1 MSQRSFRS
9 ALVATALAVA
19 FVASAS
25 RDALAAPS
33 VWLKARDPV
42 AASRL
47 TLLEEADQFLLKHDL
62 AQNEAGFDSSSAVDI
77 LRRMRDVYL
86 LEALKRLDQAGG
98 AESPD
103 PRVRVR
109 MGHVLRRLGQ
119 DGKPPN
125 PGRIEE
131 AIRVLLTVTRGSA
144 PPALTSSAWNEL
156 AIAYAVLG
164 KREQEVHA
172 YGEALAHEPLGHHR
186 AVLFAN
192 RAESYMGMGRLD
204 DAIQGY
210 REALRSLLPIEMFQ
224 FGVTALWG
232 LAVATDRDGDLDGAL
247 ASIALARA
255 YDRDDHKIH
264 EPSWFFSPP
273 HDEAWYEAL
282 GAWSTARSTD
292 LGAVRAEAYTRAIEA
307 WEAYL
312 ERAPDDDR
320 WIPLGRVRLEACK
333 KERERVLQAAR
344 RR

>member
-1 MSQRSFRS
+1 MKRRFF
-9 ALVATALAVA
+9 VAA
-19 FVASAS
+19 FVAAALLSVPLAGE
-25 RDALAAPS
+25 ALAEPS

-42 AASRL
+42 AASRA

-62 AQNEAGFDSSSAVDI
+62 AQSESIFDATPAVD
-77 LRRMRDVYL
+77 LLRMRDVYL
-86 LEALKRLDQAGG
+86 LEALKRLEQAGG

-103 PRVRVR
+103 PRVRLR

-119 DGKPPN
+119 DRKPLN

-131 AIRVLLTVTRGSA
+131 AIRVLLTVAHGSA
-144 PPALTSSAWNEL
+144 PQAITTSAWNEL

-164 KREQEVHA
+164 KRDQEVHA
-172 YGEALAHEPLGHHR
+172 YGQALAHEPLGHHR

-224 FGVTALWG
+224 YGVTALWG

-255 YDRDDHKIH
+255 YDRDDRKIH

-282 GAWSTARSTD
+282 GAWSAARSTD

>member
-1 MSQRSFRS
+1 MKRRLFRT
-9 ALVATALAVA
+9 AWVATALAVA
-19 FVASAS
+19 FVVPAPREAF
-25 RDALAAPS
+25 AGPS
-33 VWLKARDPV
+33 VWTQVRDPA
-42 AASRL
+42 AASRAR
-47 TLLEEADQFLLKHDL
+47 LLEEADQFLLKHDL
-62 AQNEAGFDSSSAVDI
+62 AQSEAMFDGTGVD
-77 LRRMRDVYL
+77 LLRMRDVYL

-103 PRVRVR
+103 ARVRLR
-109 MGHVLRRLGQ
+109 LGHVQRRLGQ
-119 DGKPPN
+119 DRKPPN

-131 AIRVLLTVTRGSA
+131 AIRVLLTVAHGSA
-144 PPALTSSAWNEL
+144 PPAITTSAWNEL

-164 KREQEVHA
+164 KRDQEVHA

-210 REALRSLLPIEMFQ
+210 RQALRSLLPIEMFQ
-224 FGVTALWG
+224 YGVTALWG

-255 YDRDDHKIH
+255 YDRDDRKIH
-264 EPSWFFSPP
+264 ESSWFFSPP
-273 HDEAWYEAL
+273 HDEAWYDAL
-282 GAWSTARSTD
+282 GAWSMARSTD
-292 LGAVRAEAYTRAIEA
+292 LGAVRAEAYSRAIEG

-320 WIPLGRVRLEACK
+320 WAPLGRVRLDACK
-333 KERERVLQAAR
+333 KERDRVLSAAR

>member
-1 MSQRSFRS
+1 MKRRLFR
-9 ALVATALAVA
+9 AAFVVAALA
-19 FVASAS
+19 ASLPLA
-25 RDALAAPS
+25 REALAAPS
-33 VWLKARDPV
+33 VWTQARDPA
-42 AASRL
+42 AASRAS
-47 TLLEEADQFLLKHDL
+47 LLEEADQFLLKHDL
-62 AQNEAGFDSSSAVDI
+62 AQNESMFDASPAVD
-77 LRRMRDVYL
+77 LLRMRDVYL
-86 LEALKRLDQAGG
+86 LEAKKRLDQAGG

-103 PRVRVR
+103 PRVRLR
-109 MGHVLRRLGQ
+109 LGHVLRRLGQ
-119 DGKPPN
+119 DRSPPN
-125 PGRIEE
+125 PGRLDE
-131 AIRVLLTVTRGSA
+131 AIRVLLTVAHGSA
-144 PPALTSSAWNEL
+144 PPAITSNAWNEL

-164 KREQEVHA
+164 KRDQEVHA

-224 FGVTALWG
+224 YGVTALWG

-255 YDRDDHKIH
+255 YDRDDRKIH

-282 GAWSTARSTD
+282 GAWSTARSSD
-292 LGAVRAEAYTRAIEA
+292 LGAVRAEAYTRAIDA

-320 WIPLGRVRLEACK
+320 WAPLGRVRLEACK